1 MIEAKCILVVE
12 DNEKNLR
19 LLKDFLE
26 SQGYIVQTAG
36 SGKECLELAMTC
48 KPGLILM
55 DIQMPGIDG
64 ITATNLLKKEKVT
77 AQIPVVAIT
86 AMVMKGDKERI
97 LKAGCDGYLE
107 KPINFDLLLEIVQK
121 WF

>member
-26 SQGYIVQTAG
+26 SQGYIVQAAG
-36 SGKECLELAMTC
+36 SGKECLELARSC
-48 KPGLILM
+48 NPGLILM

-107 KPINFDLLLEIVQK
+107 KPIRFDLLLEIVQK